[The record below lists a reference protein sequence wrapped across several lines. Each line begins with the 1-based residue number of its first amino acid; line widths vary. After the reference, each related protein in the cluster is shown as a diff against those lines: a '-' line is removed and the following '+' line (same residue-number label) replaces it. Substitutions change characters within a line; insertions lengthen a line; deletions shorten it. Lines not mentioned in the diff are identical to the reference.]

1 MFKLAII
8 VAVISGI
15 FRPSYFKA
23 CESCTRAEMKRHYQ
37 PMIQHVSQNT
47 NLPEAFIW
55 SYFIIETGGKSNA
68 LINFNNPA
76 GIMEKH
82 NGSYRVK
89 RFANPTQGIKEWIRV
104 LNLRHYD
111 AAKNCKGEQL
121 YKEFGYTYHPDS
133 SHELRYQVSKTW
145 NK

>member
-15 FRPSYFKA
+15 FRPSYFNECKD
-23 CESCTRAEMKRHYQ
+23 CTRAEMRRHYL

-47 NLPEAFIW
+47 QLPEEFIW
-55 SYFIIETGGKSNA
+55 AYFITETGGKSNA
-68 LINFNNPA
+68 LLKYNNPA

-89 RFANPTQGIKEWIRV
+89 RFATPTDGIKEWVRV
-104 LNLRHYD
+104 LNLPIYNN
-111 AAKNCKGEQL
+111 AKTCKGEQL
-121 YKEFGYTYHPDS
+121 YKQFGYIYHPDGT
-133 SHELRYQVSKTW
+133 HDLRYKISKTW
-145 NK
+145 K